1 MAQTLAYYTCYR
13 SSLFTK
19 AHILQRSRALC
30 WDMYKQL
37 TLAISYY
44 ACNTSVHQHNPYTH
58 HSCHW
63 YIINYASSLGS
74 RYRWA
79 ATAVLPLLRI
89 PSSRRGKEGELHWQL
104 VLCMNGA
111 WTGPVH
117 APGNYQIMH
126 QTKSNVLCTTSNVK
140 YINSTSVEIDWSEC
154 RCETKQNA
162 HMMIESLENPTQKRN
177 LTKKSA
183 KNHKTFHDDDVTKW
197 QHFPRYWSFV
207 RRNHRSPVDSPHKGQ
222 WRGALMF
229 FLFASDQTVKQKIET
244 PVIWNDIALIMTSLQ
259 CHHIV
264 FGVVITAV
272 VGKVHSQHGEW
283 YYSNRLWF
291 SNMPEWLVIWW
302 RQNERRHFADNI
314 LQFIFLNAN
323 CCVFIQMWL

>member
-63 YIINYASSLGS
+63 YIINDAISLGS

-154 RCETKQNA
+154 RCETKLYA

-177 LTKKSA
+177 LTKKVQKITRLSMMMMSP
-183 KNHKTFHDDDVTKW
+183 NGNISRVTGPLW
-197 QHFPRYWSFV
+197 GETTG
-207 RRNHRSPVDSPHKGQ
+207 HRWIPLIKANDAEL
-222 WRGALMF
+222 WCF

-272 VGKVHSQHGEW
+272 VGEVHSQHGEW

-291 SNMPEWLVIWW
+291 SNMPEWLIIWW